1 MLNNLFGV
9 RMPFIVFGVIILIIA
24 CIIIPLIGL
33 LFSNPIGFA
42 VGLILIGLL
51 YLIGKWLI
59 VVLGIAVIKTTIKTT
74 EALSASSRWQ
84 SLIKAIKSIDPLES
98 DKPSYYFA
106 ATMLILGI
114 IAVVYFNYYPVTY

>member
-1 MLNNLFGV
+1 M

-24 CIIIPLIGL
+24 CVIIPLIGL

-51 YLIGKWLI
+51 YLIGKWLV
-59 VVLGIAVIKTTIKTT
+59 VVLGIAVIKTT
-74 EALSASSRWQ
+74 EGLSVSSRWQ
-84 SLIKAIKSIDPLES
+84 SVIKAIKSIDPLES
-98 DKPSYYFA
+98 DKPSYYLA

>member
-1 MLNNLFGV
+1 
-9 RMPFIVFGVIILIIA
+9 MPFIAFGVIILIIT
-24 CIIIPLIGL
+24 CIIIPLIML
-33 LFSNPIGFA
+33 LLSNPVGFA

-59 VVLGIAVIKTTIKTT
+59 VVLGISVIKVT
-74 EALSASSRWQ
+74 ETLSTSSRLQ
-84 SLIKAIKSIDPLES
+84 SVIKVIKSIDPLES
-98 DKPSYYFA
+98 AKPSYYFA